1 MGQFKPMVKM
11 ETTEPSVILKL
22 KKGGHVKNPKMK
34 AEDNGTG
41 YKKMAD
47 GGTMGMLASTPALV
61 GRPAV
66 NAPVRAPGKPSMA
79 ARRKAMRATAPAM
92 KKGGGAKKMAMGG
105 MPPRDIGTGSNPN
118 PRTPL
123 PQAINKPGM
132 GSMPP
137 RDIGTGAGPRR
148 PLAQATD
155 MPRPRGG
162 PLPQAIDMPRP
173 MMKKGGKVHE
183 DVAQDR
189 AMIKKAMAGKKFAT
203 GGVVMGQGGYKTG
216 GVAKGNAGGYAKGGG
231 IEGNV
236 SGTPAGVSN
245 TKTGGVKL
253 GNAGGFRKGGAAK
266 KFADG
271 GAVQDDGRAVKMPQ
285 GNKRPSTPVS
295 INQLSGT
302 FKKGGKVKKFS
313 TGGLG
318 ETEQRLLREAQEEK
332 LDRKGREAYEN
343 SRNTSR
349 ELEEAMNPMSMAG
362 EMFSK
367 VKKMFSPSEVK
378 VPKGSVTKTEKSVT
392 VAPKKRGGAC

>member
-79 ARRKAMRATAPAM
+79 ARRKAMRPNPMVARSPMAPVM
-92 KKGGGAKKMAMGG
+92 KKGGEA
-105 MPPRDIGTGSNPN
+105 
-118 PRTPL
+118 
-123 PQAINKPGM
+123 
-132 GSMPP
+132 
-137 RDIGTGAGPRR
+137 
-148 PLAQATD
+148 
-155 MPRPRGG
+155 
-162 PLPQAIDMPRP
+162 
-173 MMKKGGKVHE
+173 HE
-183 DVAQDR
+183 DEAQDR
-189 AMIKKAMAGKKFAT
+189 GMIKKAMAGKKFAT

-236 SGTPAGVSN
+236 SGTPAGVSG

-253 GNAGGFRKGGAAK
+253 GNAGGFQKGGATK

-302 FKKGGKVKKFS
+302 FKKGGKVKKFAE
-313 TGGLG
+313 GGLG

-367 VKKMFSPSEVK
+367 VKKMFSPSEAK